1 MFDVSVCPSV
11 GLGRSTR
18 VARSSPIILLAF
30 VLALFVTGVLP
41 GQEVRATLSGT
52 VTDPQ
57 GAAIAGANVEVKN
70 IDTGVVSPATTNE
83 SGLYVV
89 PLLPPGNYSVA
100 VTHAGFARASQPQI
114 ELRSNDRR
122 NADFRLAIG
131 AVTQEMLVTAQAA
144 QLDTETASHEQIVS
158 QQLVANTPIEGRNS
172 FLLSTLTT
180 GVYFAG
186 TDSINSIRPFDN
198 GGMDAMQINGGLSYR
213 NNFTLNGLPDTNSEG
228 NGNPGQLTFVPP
240 PDAVKEVN
248 VESSAF
254 DAQIGHT
261 GGGNINVDFKNGT
274 NQFHG
279 SAYDYVRNTVL
290 NANRWENNALG
301 QARTAYHWQEPGIE
315 VDGPLYIPKL
325 FDLRNKAFF
334 MFSWE
339 RIKDTIPQ
347 PVSASVPTA
356 LERQGNFSQSGFTIF
371 DPCNT
376 TASFGAS
383 CTNNGTRTQFP
394 GNIIPAS
401 RLNPVGQAL
410 LNSYPL
416 PTGPG
421 ELNNYF
427 YGGSVVTDTYDAFT
441 YNVEDNINEK
451 NHISFAYFQGNRHQ
465 VEPTYGYS
473 NAAASPLYLHYRLN
487 NGGFV
492 SLTSTISPSTVFDI
506 RYGFERHNFAVNPY
520 SIGYNLTNLGFPSSL
535 ASQLAFQ
542 AFPTVNV
549 TQTNNGQALQTLG
562 TTRPNG
568 AASGTITNTH
578 ALQGV
583 LTKIVNR
590 HTVKFGSQF
599 NVVLNNFG
607 APAAPVFNFDSTFT
621 QSNPTTPT
629 TGQGNG
635 WADIGLGY
643 PTSGNVPVPGFFA
656 YSSHYYAVFLQDD
669 WKVNNRLTLN
679 IGVRWDFE
687 SPLSER
693 LNRLNAAF
701 AASTPSPLQVPGF
714 RTINGG
720 LTFVG
725 NDTRVAYPNDYNN
738 IQPRF
743 GAAYRLTD
751 KTVLRGGVGLY
762 YLPTFDIPG
771 TQGFSTTTNY
781 VSSLNGNVTPAN
793 NLSNPYPGGVVQPTG
808 SSLGLATL
816 LGQSITAPNG
826 GRTIPRNWQYSF
838 SIQRQLPWNI
848 LIEAGYVGSRTYQLE
863 TDVNLNTISAAQLA
877 QYGSALNTAVANP
890 FQGRLPGTSLNGST
904 ITLLQS
910 LAPYPQYLLNSSAAN
925 ALTGVSL
932 TSTAGTSTPVGGVIQ
947 QYNPIGRTWYNSMQ
961 ARIEKR
967 FSAGLYFLVSLTLS
981 KNMQAM
987 SYLNSQDATGGT
999 GAILP
1004 NASNTLLRQLTT
1016 SDQPYQARFSG
1027 GYELPFFKHS
1037 NSFLHGA
1044 LGGWQVN
1051 AVVNFVAGQPIA
1063 APVGAF
1069 STGVNAALPNS
1080 SAQLYFNNC
1089 YVDLSG
1095 VQHNCANGLQ
1105 PAWIQQPTFSL
1116 NTLTPVLPNVRLSRP
1131 ALADVSLFKT
1141 FPIHERLQF
1150 QLRGEAFNVANT
1162 AWFPAPSTSLTSSTF
1177 GKTVLGTGGFGA
1189 TSNDPRAI
1197 QVSARIIF

>member
-1 MFDVSVCPSV
+1 MFDLLAYQVVH
-11 GLGRSTR
+11 LGRSMR
-18 VARSSPIILLAF
+18 VADKAPILLAF
-30 VLALFVTGVLP
+30 ALALSFHSAVL

-57 GAAIAGANVEVKN
+57 GAAIVGAQVEIKN
-70 IDTGVVSPATTNE
+70 TDTGVVSPATTNE
-83 SGLYVV
+83 AGLYVV
-89 PLLPPGNYSVA
+89 PLLPPGNYSVS

-131 AVTQEMLVTAQAA
+131 AVTQEMIVTAQAP

-186 TDSINSIRPFDN
+186 TDSVNSIRPFDN
-198 GGMDAMQINGGLSYR
+198 GGMDAMQINGGLSFR

-301 QARTAYHWQEPGIE
+301 QPRTAYHWQEPGIE
-315 VDGPLYIPKL
+315 VDGPIYMPKL
-325 FDLRNKAFF
+325 FDLRNKAFW

-347 PVSASVPTA
+347 PLSASVPTG

-371 DPCNT
+371 DPCNAT
-376 TASFGAS
+376 GTYNSPCA
-383 CTNNGTRTQFP
+383 NNGSRTPFP
-394 GNIIPAS
+394 SNTIPAS

-441 YNVEDNINEK
+441 YNVDDNINEK
-451 NHISFAYFQGNRHQ
+451 NHVSFAYFQSNRHQ

-473 NAAASPLYLHYRLN
+473 NPAASPLYLHYRVN
-487 NGGFV
+487 HGGFV
-492 SLTSTISPSTVFDI
+492 SLTSTLNPSTVFDI
-506 RYGFERHNFAVNPY
+506 RFGFERHNFAVDPY
-520 SIGYNLTNLGFPSSL
+520 SIGYNPANLGFPTSL
-535 ASQLAFQ
+535 VSQLSSS
-542 AFPTVNV
+542 AFPTVNI
-549 TQTNNGQALQTLG
+549 TQTNGGQALQTLG

-568 AASGTITNTH
+568 AASGTKTNTYSTQ
-578 ALQGV
+578 AV
-583 LTKIVNR
+583 LTKIVNK
-590 HTVKFGSQF
+590 HSVKFGTQF
-599 NVVLNNFG
+599 NVVLNNYG

-621 QSNPTTPT
+621 QSNPTTPSA
-629 TGQGNG
+629 GQGNG
-635 WADIGLGY
+635 WADVILGY
-643 PTSGNVPVPGFFA
+643 PTSGTVPIPGFFA

-669 WKVNNRLTLN
+669 WKMTDRLTLN
-679 IGVRWDFE
+679 IGGRWDFE
-687 SPLSER
+687 SPLTER
-693 LNRLNAAF
+693 LNRLNSGF
-701 AASTPSPLQVPGF
+701 AYNTLSPLQVPGF
-714 RTINGG
+714 RPIYGG

-725 NDTRVAYPNDYNN
+725 GDSRAAYPNDYNN
-738 IQPRF
+738 FQPRV
-743 GAAYRLTD
+743 GAAFRVND

-771 TQGFSTTTNY
+771 TQGFSTTTSY
-781 VSSLNGNVTPAN
+781 VASINGNVTPAN
-793 NLSNPYPGGVVQPTG
+793 NLSNPYPSGIVQATG
-808 SSLGLATL
+808 NSLGTATL
-816 LGQSITAPNG
+816 LGQSITAPFG
-826 GRTIPRNWQYSF
+826 GRTIPRNWQFSF
-838 SIQRQLPWNI
+838 SIQRQLPGHI
-848 LIEAGYVGSRTYQLE
+848 MIEAGYVGSRTYQLE
-863 TDVNLNTISAAQLA
+863 TDVNIDTVSAAQLA

-890 FQGRLPGTSLNGST
+890 FQGRLPGTSLNGAT
-904 ITLLQS
+904 ITRMQS
-910 LAPYPQYLLNSSAAN
+910 LAPYPQYLLSGASAN

-932 TSTAGTSTPVGGVIQ
+932 TTTAGVSTPTGGVIE

-967 FSAGLYFLVSLTLS
+967 FSAGLYFLVSLTIS

-987 SYLNSQDATGGT
+987 SFLNSQDATGGT
-999 GAILP
+999 GFLLP
-1004 NASNTLLRQLTT
+1004 DSSDHLLRQLTT
-1016 SDQPYQARFSG
+1016 SDQPFQVRASG

-1037 NSFLHGA
+1037 GKFLHGA
-1044 LGGWQVN
+1044 LGGWQIN
-1051 AVVNFVAGQPIA
+1051 GVVNFVRGQPIA

-1069 STGVNAALPNS
+1069 STGLNPALPNS
-1080 SAQLYFNNC
+1080 TAQLYFNNC

-1095 VQHNCANGLQ
+1095 VQHNCSNGLQ

-1116 NTLTPVLPNVRLSRP
+1116 NTLTPLLPNVRLSRP

-1141 FPIHERLQF
+1141 FPLRERLQF
-1150 QLRGEAFNVANT
+1150 QLRGEAYNVANT
-1162 AWFPAPSTSLTSSTF
+1162 AWFPAPSTSLTSATF
-1177 GKTVLGTGGFGA
+1177 GRTVLGTGGFGA

-1197 QVSARIIF
+1197 QVAARIIF